1 VITKTTINALKA
13 LVAGGGVAATWFA
26 VGPTHGTPSA
36 SVASSIQR
44 PAATPEIT
52 AEELNS
58 QADKLRD
65 HLNGQLSPS
74 KRNPFRFGSAK
85 SATSDAG
92 TSSAASARSSAID
105 IAPVMPVAPPP
116 PSYTL
121 AGIAERNVPEGRKR
135 TAVISGEGQLYLVT
149 EGQAVGPRYTVVR
162 VDAEAVLL
170 RDQSGTE
177 LVLALR

>member
-26 VGPTHGTPSA
+26 VAPTHGAPSA
-36 SVASSIQR
+36 SVATSVQR
-44 PAATPEIT
+44 PAAIVEIT
-52 AEELNS
+52 AEDLNA
-58 QADKLRD
+58 QATKLRE

-74 KRNPFRFGSAK
+74 TRNPFRFGSAK
-85 SATSDAG
+85 SVASHSGA
-92 TSSAASARSSAID
+92 SSAARSSATAAAA
-105 IAPVMPVAPPP
+105 APLVAPPP

-121 AGIAERNVPEGRKR
+121 AGIAEHNAPEGRKR

-149 EGQAVGPRYTVVR
+149 EGQVVGGRYTVVR

-170 RDQSGTE
+170 RDQSGAE
-177 LVLALR
+177 LTLALR

>member
-1 VITKTTINALKA
+1 MITKTTVNALKA

-44 PAATPEIT
+44 PVAAPEIT
-52 AEELNS
+52 AEELNT
-58 QADKLRD
+58 QATKLRD

-74 KRNPFRFGSAK
+74 KRNPFRFGTVKA
-85 SATSDAG
+85 ATSHAG
-92 TSSAASARSSAID
+92 NSRAEKPTAPAMVSA
-105 IAPVMPVAPPP
+105 MPAAPPP

-121 AGIAERNVPEGRKR
+121 AGIAERNEPEGRKR
-135 TAVISGEGQLYLVT
+135 TAVISGEGQLYLVN
-149 EGQAVGPRYTVVR
+149 EGQAVGARYTVVR
-162 VDAEAVLL
+162 IDAEAVLL

-177 LVLALR
+177 LTLALR

>member
-1 VITKTTINALKA
+1 VITKTTVNALKA

-26 VGPTHGTPSA
+26 VGPTHATPPA

-44 PAATPEIT
+44 PTATPEIT
-52 AEELNS
+52 AEELNT
-58 QADKLRD
+58 QATKLRD

-85 SATSDAG
+85 APASHAG
-92 TSSAASARSSAID
+92 GARAERSTTPAITF
-105 IAPVMPVAPPP
+105 AMPVAPPP

-121 AGIAERNVPEGRKR
+121 AGIAERNEPDGRKR

-149 EGQAVGPRYTVVR
+149 EGQTVGSRYTVVR

-170 RDQSGTE
+170 RDQSGAE
-177 LVLALR
+177 LTLALR